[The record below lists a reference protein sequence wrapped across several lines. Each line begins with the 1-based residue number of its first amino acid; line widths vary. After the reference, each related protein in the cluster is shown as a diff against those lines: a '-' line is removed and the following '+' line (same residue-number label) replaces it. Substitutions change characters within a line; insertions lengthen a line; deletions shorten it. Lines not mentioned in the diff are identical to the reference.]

1 MAVLI
6 TGGYGHIGST
16 EELGYMPKYS
26 IEEGVKRYADWLG
39 KKCGNT

>member
-1 MAVLI
+1 LDIRRA
-6 TGGYGHIGST
+6 T
-16 EELGYMPKYS
+16 EELGYKPEYS